1 MILKMLSYYDKKMNL
16 YTSPITIDN
25 RSNEDLIEM
34 FRRFTC
40 SKEFNPVYLDFDIYC
55 LGTFDDKTASLVL
68 EDKPV
73 YLASFSDFALLR
85 KEVLDDGKEEN

>member
-25 RSNEDLIEM
+25 RPDEDIIEVY
-34 FRRFTC
+34 RRFTC
-40 SKEFNPVYLDFDIYC
+40 SKEFNPSYLDFDIYS
-55 LGTFDDKTASLVL
+55 LGTFDDKTGRIVL